1 MRQVI
6 KDFEKYGYF
15 LQELIRR
22 DFHKKY
28 YRSVLGIL
36 WTILNPLLMMGI
48 ITIVFSTLFERSIEN
63 YPVYYLCGILIFNF
77 CKDASMQSLGALTA
91 NAGLMRKIYL
101 PSYFFPLS
109 KVALSLVN
117 FLFSMIPLVLVAL
130 FTRARL
136 HWTFLLFPLPVLLAA
151 GFTVG
156 LSLALA
162 AMAVYF
168 RDLNHLYGLVTLAW
182 TYLTPLFYPISII
195 PAQWMLLLRFNPMLY
210 YVGIFRA
217 LVYEGVLPPVLD
229 WVIAGLFSI
238 LTLSG
243 GCLIFHALKKGFFL
257 HL

>member
-1 MRQVI
+1 MRSSRI
-6 KDFEKYGYF
+6 ESRFEWWRGWLDHYLLAAVVLCF
-15 LQELIRR
+15 LMGDTLICVTG
-22 DFHKKY
+22 F
-28 YRSVLGIL
+28 L
-36 WTILNPLLMMGI
+36 PCLL
-48 ITIVFSTLFERSIEN
+48 
-63 YPVYYLCGILIFNF
+63 
-77 CKDASMQSLGALTA
+77 
-91 NAGLMRKIYL
+91 
-101 PSYFFPLS
+101 
-109 KVALSLVN
+109 
-117 FLFSMIPLVLVAL
+117 
-130 FTRARL
+130 
-136 HWTFLLFPLPVLLAA
+136 LPVLLAA